1 MHAGYH
7 YLFYNLYKYI
17 HPSSLIC
24 TIPSNKVISYPPFKK
39 ILHYTKSEEQA
50 NHVSHMLELLAKK
63 LKIIMNNHEGSN
75 GAVKQYA

>member
-1 MHAGYH
+1 MLGYH

-75 GAVKQYA
+75 GAEKQYA